1 MAHSERP
8 RGKCIFCGR
17 EMTRGGLSRHFESCA
32 ERKKAIA
39 AAEQGDAQR
48 QQLYQLQIQDA
59 WGGDYWLHLEVNGTA
74 TLDDLD
80 YYLRGIWLE
89 CCGHLSMFTYGGW
102 SEEIPLDTR
111 LDAVLEP
118 GVELTHLYDFGSTS
132 ETLIKVRKVRTGR
145 PLTSYPIFLL
155 ARNNPPDLRC
165 MECGAPATY
174 LCLGCL
180 YEDDK
185 AGLLCDQHVQTH
197 PHDDYGNP
205 LPLGN
210 SPRMGMCAYCG
221 PSEPPY

>member
-1 MAHSERP
+1 MARSERP

-17 EMTRGGLSRHFESCA
+17 EMTRGGLSRHWEACS
-32 ERKKAIA
+32 EREKAIA
-39 AAEQGDAQR
+39 VAEQGDERRQR
-48 QQLYQLQIQDA
+48 LYQLQVQDV
-59 WGGDYWLHLEVNGTA
+59 WGGDYWLHLEMNGTA

-102 SEEIPLDTR
+102 SDEIPMSARVDT
-111 LDAVLEP
+111 LFEP
-118 GVELTHLYDFGSTS
+118 GVKLTHLYDFGSTS

-145 PLTSYPIFLL
+145 PLTAHPIFLL

-165 MECGAPATY
+165 MECGAPATH
-174 LCLGCL
+174 LCLECL

-185 AGLLCDQHVQTH
+185 SGLLCDRHVEKH
-197 PHDDYGNP
+197 PHDDYGEP
-205 LPLGN
+205 LPVGN